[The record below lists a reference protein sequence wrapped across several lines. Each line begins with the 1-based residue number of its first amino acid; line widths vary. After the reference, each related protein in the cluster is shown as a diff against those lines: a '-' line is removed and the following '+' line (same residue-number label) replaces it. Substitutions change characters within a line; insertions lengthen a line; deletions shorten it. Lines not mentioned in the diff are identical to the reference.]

1 MEPIRIFVGCPA
13 NGEDAEAQAMLE
25 YSLRHYATQPLEI
38 TWMMLSR
45 DPASPFYSNPQ
56 KQAGWNTQLWATPFS
71 VFRWAIPHI
80 VKSGKA
86 IYMDVD
92 MVARADIA
100 QLYNQ
105 PFPDGKAVLWKDDKN
120 SCVMLMDC
128 EKLARALP
136 PFEHMRRKL
145 GGYSVY
151 RDNHARPIAA
161 RFDGNWNCLDG
172 ESYTTLAAPEIK
184 VLHFTKVESQPH
196 LRWAL
201 PRLKAQG
208 KQHWNRWTLRRDEP
222 MPHAR
227 PDVMPLVEYVWKQAQ
242 AAGYTAAKY
251 EAIATNFGDYDAVR
265 GGHRAA

>member
-1 MEPIRIFVGCPA
+1 MEPIRIFVGCSA
-13 NGEDAEAQAMLE
+13 NAEDAEAQAMLE

-45 DPASPFYSNPQ
+45 DKESPWYSSNT
-56 KQAGWNTQLWATPFS
+56 AGWNTQLWATPFS
-71 VFRWAIPHI
+71 VFRWSIPH
-80 VKSGKA
+80 VCNYQGKA

-92 MVARADIA
+92 MIARTDIA
-100 QLYNQ
+100 HLWNQ
-105 PFPDGKAVLWKDDKN
+105 PFPAGKGVLWKDDKN

-128 EKLARALP
+128 EKLGKVLP

-161 RFDGNWNCLDG
+161 KFAGNWNCLDG
-172 ESYTTLAAPEIK
+172 EAYAKLTDPDIK

-196 LRWAL
+196 LKWAL
-201 PRLKAQG
+201 PRLKRQG

-227 PDVMPLVEYVWKQAQ
+227 ADVMPLVEYVWARAQ
-242 AAGYTAAKY
+242 AAGYTAEKY